1 MSCQD
6 GGCGNFFIRSIGSV
20 WLKLLLLSLCTHDQ
34 VNARESLYENCYFDI
49 SLQHLHYH
57 EVAIIRISRDSE
69 NDSELRIYCS
79 FLVFTIKMFAI
90 F

>member
-1 MSCQD
+1 M
-6 GGCGNFFIRSIGSV
+6 
-20 WLKLLLLSLCTHDQ
+20 
-34 VNARESLYENCYFDI
+34 YENCYFDI

-57 EVAIIRISRDSE
+57 EVAIIRILNWQRNDSE